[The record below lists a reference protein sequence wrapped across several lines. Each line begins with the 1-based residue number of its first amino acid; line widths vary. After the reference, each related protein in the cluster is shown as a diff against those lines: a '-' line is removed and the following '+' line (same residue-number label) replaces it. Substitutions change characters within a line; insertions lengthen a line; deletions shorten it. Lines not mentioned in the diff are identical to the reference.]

1 MDYEKPSYPHYR
13 LPLESFDVKYGIAVR
28 NRMNPHG
35 VGTSIYKREKTSVRR
50 IATQGR
56 HRLNSLVPNK
66 PLRQEFAEWMDKSH
80 KVGAAIVAGGATGE
94 GGLYHA
100 FLRDKG
106 LLAVRGQANGL
117 VYARNV
123 TETKTTV
130 AGQSTPT
137 ATIQFDPTLTVSG
150 TVEYPTMPQPAP
162 ATAYLQEATEVK

>member
-1 MDYEKPSYPHYR
+1 MNHEKPSYPHYR

-117 VYARNV
+117 VYARNI
-123 TETKTTV
+123 TESTKYRIIPNIKKRKLCFITRLAINRKRKMNRTLNV
-130 AGQSTPT
+130 IERGSTP
-137 ATIQFDPTLTVSG
+137 L
-150 TVEYPTMPQPAP
+150 
-162 ATAYLQEATEVK
+162 